1 MDKRGENT
9 TVATND
15 LPHNTTI
22 LNKFGAL
29 DFIYFPP
36 FAQFI
41 LDNKLKEFA
50 AKTLQL
56 SREVNLPLLKLFH
69 SYTDEELIQLSI
81 QNLKQSLTFFAE
93 NKANEIIK
101 NSVRSWVNNDI
112 PMISRDDVV
121 ADDIT
126 LVSFVRRKA
135 LREFLPL
142 YTNDF
147 SLFSNIMQEVDE
159 FSTQS
164 ETVSLNLLLNRQQG
178 LYKQAQSLAHIGN
191 WVWDLQANKLIWS

>member
-1 MDKRGENT
+1 MNNHEKNIAF
-9 TVATND
+9 ATNN
-15 LPHNTTI
+15 LPHNITMV
-22 LNKFGAL
+22 NKFGAL
-29 DFIYFPP
+29 DFKYLPA

-41 LDNKLKEFA
+41 LDNKLEEFA

-126 LVSFVRRKA
+126 LASFVRRKA

-147 SLFSNIMQEVDE
+147 
-159 FSTQS
+159 
-164 ETVSLNLLLNRQQG
+164 
-178 LYKQAQSLAHIGN
+178 
-191 WVWDLQANKLIWS
+191 